1 MLRVNFE
8 INEELYRQ
16 AESVFDD
23 AGIDSETAVRM
34 FFKRVVKE
42 GSFAFLLQ
50 DRQPVREESV
60 QNDYAN
66 LHISRRESLFDA
78 TSQNSENVSPGD
90 KNIAFY
96 SVKNNAE
103 GRRFPR
109 QNDAKTDSDRI
120 RKNNAVRLLLSKG
133 YDLYRTI
140 TFASK
145 NTGAYNYWAN
155 PDDYYV
161 KYDWSLILNDW
172 MERKLYLFNIPAGSI
187 SDNVLVPRAD
197 KPDKIDLQIMY
208 NDVTFTDNRSGFSF
222 AKYLVGEVNY

>member
-1 MLRVNFE
+1 MRVDFE

-60 QNDYAN
+60 QNDDAN
-66 LHISRRESLFDA
+66 LHISRLESLFDVA
-78 TSQNSENVSPGD
+78 AQNFENASPSE
-90 KNIAFY
+90 KNMAF
-96 SVKNNAE
+96 
-103 GRRFPR
+103 GRRFTN
-109 QNDAKTDSDRI
+109 QNDAKTDSDRM
-120 RKNNAVRLLLSKG
+120 RKSNAVRLLLSKG

-187 SDNVLVPRAD
+187 ADNVLVPRAD

-222 AKYLVGEVNY
+222 AKYLVGEVKY

>member
-1 MLRVNFE
+1 MRVDFE

-60 QNDYAN
+60 QNDDAN
-66 LHISRRESLFDA
+66 LHISRRESLFDVA
-78 TSQNSENVSPGD
+78 SQNFENASPSE
-90 KNIAFY
+90 KNMAF
-96 SVKNNAE
+96 
-103 GRRFPR
+103 GRRFTN
-109 QNDAKTDSDRI
+109 QNDAKTDSDRM
-120 RKNNAVRLLLSKG
+120 RKSNAVRLLLSKG

-155 PDDYYV
+155 PDDCYV

-172 MERKLYLFNIPAGSI
+172 MERKLYLFNIPAGAI
-187 SDNVLVPRAD
+187 ADNVLVPRAD

-222 AKYLVGEVNY
+222 AKYLVGEVKY

>member
-1 MLRVNFE
+1 MRVDFE
-8 INEELYRQ
+8 INEDLYRQ

-60 QNDYAN
+60 QNDDAN
-66 LHISRRESLFDA
+66 LHISRRESLLDVA
-78 TSQNSENVSPGD
+78 SQNFANASPSD
-90 KNIAFY
+90 KNMAF
-96 SVKNNAE
+96 
-103 GRRFPR
+103 GRRIAN
-109 QNDAKTDSDRI
+109 QNDAKTDSDRM
-120 RKNNAVRLLLSKG
+120 RKSNAVRLLLSKG

-187 SDNVLVPRAD
+187 ADNVLVPRAD

-222 AKYLVGEVNY
+222 AKYLVGEVKY